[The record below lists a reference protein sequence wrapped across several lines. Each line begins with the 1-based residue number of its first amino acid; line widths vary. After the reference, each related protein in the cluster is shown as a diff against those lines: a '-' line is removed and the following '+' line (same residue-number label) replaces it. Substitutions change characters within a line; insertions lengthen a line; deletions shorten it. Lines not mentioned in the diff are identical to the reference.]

1 MEYLRAVVS
10 HIRKAPTDFPD
21 PHTRKKRVLEEL
33 PMAPPLPTKPKS
45 KEEVKEER
53 KRDNTLLNVLKLR
66 LQPIMDQIKKKYRV
80 FHKPA
85 IPRDRFNYL
94 FEEADPNF
102 ISPDV
107 SQQRPFVTA
116 KDKAGTDVLTEV
128 ATGKYYYNLDTSV
141 IEERIS
147 NGFYA
152 RPRDFY
158 QDIKALLHDIKNT
171 EDRDK
176 ILKANEM
183 VTNVDVDISAI
194 EIDTG
199 TAQWEALYQ
208 RQLER
213 KAEDDAK
220 AKKRAAMAA
229 AIGMVQ
235 SDLSSGQ
242 DGDGQD
248 GPIRIGAPVPPE
260 GSRTLAR
267 FRVMS
272 PDGHGQSAEPPV
284 TNGDSVPSRP
294 VESGTDETQTTQ
306 PHSQMG
312 PPQLPRTGHSQSL
325 SSSARGTTG
334 GTQGPQISQ
343 VSALTS
349 LPPGVSPSAVLNEA
363 STTNDPSTTHRS
375 SGNWSTQATNGFHA
389 DMDNASQQLPDTQ
402 PPGSHPSGPS
412 QHTAS
417 SHSPWMHSQADALAH
432 GRLSNIGYSG
442 NNPQTSPTS
451 SQVPT
456 EQRGSG
462 SRMGLPNLLNDAST
476 SENSSIRNSGG
487 STTTSSS
494 QLPVVNEREIE
505 LFVHDITERTSG
517 CTIEQLEQISRELM
531 DQIWLS
537 KHEWNRMKVLN
548 QLVTVFNETI
558 ADIEEMQEVGQSS
571 QDVNDARME
580 LYGSG

>member
-1 MEYLRAVVS
+1 MEYFRTVVS

-33 PMAPPLPTKPKS
+33 PVAPPPLEKPKS
-45 KEEVKEER
+45 KEEIQQER
-53 KRDNTLLNVLKLR
+53 NRDYTQLNILKLR

-80 FHKPA
+80 FHKPV
-85 IPRDRFNYL
+85 IPRDRYNYL
-94 FEEADPNF
+94 FDEADPNY

-107 SQQRPFVTA
+107 AQHRPFVTT
-116 KDKAGTDVLTEV
+116 KDKAGTGLLTEV
-128 ATGKYYYNLDTSV
+128 ATGKSYYNLDTSI

-158 QDIKALLHDIKNT
+158 RDIKALLHDIKNT

-194 EIDTG
+194 EMDTG
-199 TAQWEALYQ
+199 TAQWEGLYQ
-208 RQLER
+208 RQVQR
-213 KAEDDAK
+213 KVEDDAK

-235 SDLSSGQ
+235 SDLSNGQ
-242 DGDGQD
+242 DGESHD
-248 GPIRIGAPVPPE
+248 GPVRIGAPVPPDT
-260 GSRTLAR
+260 GRTMAR

-272 PDGHGQSAEPPV
+272 PDGHSHDQSAEPPV

-294 VESGTDETQTTQ
+294 VQSGTDETQTTQ
-306 PHSQMG
+306 PQSQMG
-312 PPQLPRTGHSQSL
+312 PPQLPRTGTSQSL
-325 SSSARGTTG
+325 SSSVRGTTG
-334 GTQGPQISQ
+334 GTQGQQISQ

-349 LPPGVSPSAVLNEA
+349 LPPGMSPSAVLNEA

-375 SGNWSTQATNGFHA
+375 SGNWSTQATNGFHP

-432 GRLSNIGYSG
+432 GGLSNIGYSG

-456 EQRGSG
+456 EQRGS
-462 SRMGLPNLLNDAST
+462 RMGLPNLLNDAST
-476 SENSSIRNSGG
+476 SDNSSIRNSDG

-517 CTIEQLEQISRELM
+517 CTIEQLEQISREMM

-548 QLVTVFNETI
+548 QLTTVFNETI
-558 ADIEEMQEVGQSS
+558 ADIEEMQELGQSS